1 MAMLRKASI
10 RPVVRRDIALRTSA
24 PSEVPPGSSGLG
36 TGDPNPGRRADG
48 DGTDHGE
55 DELPGLR
62 RHGVLRDTVNG
73 MIASDGRWCCEDK
86 SDGQPEPDRTREG
99 EEELADAEHQPGRSE
114 EHTSELQ
121 SLMRISYAVFCLEKK
136 KHIM

>member
-1 MAMLRKASI
+1 MRISDWSSDVCSSDL
-10 RPVVRRDIALRTSA
+10 IALRTSA

-73 MIASDGRWCCEDK
+73 MIDRDGRWCCADK
-86 SDGQPEPDRTREG
+86 SDGKAEQHGSASRRDGGWREG
-99 EEELADAEHQPGRSE
+99 
-114 EHTSELQ
+114 
-121 SLMRISYAVFCLEKK
+121 
-136 KHIM
+136 